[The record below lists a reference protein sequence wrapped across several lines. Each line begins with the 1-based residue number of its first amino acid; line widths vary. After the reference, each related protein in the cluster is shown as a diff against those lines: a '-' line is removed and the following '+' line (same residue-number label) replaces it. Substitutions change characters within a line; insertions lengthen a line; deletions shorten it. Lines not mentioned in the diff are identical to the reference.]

1 MCRKNQSVYQ
11 QQLEPHGNS
20 RYCDIIL
27 TAPNTQSGE
36 PGPTAVLEL
45 LAMSMETDLRRHYN
59 HALEYAESLK
69 ICSAQ
74 NGKSLYI
81 WDIWIAHFT
90 CGDGA
95 TKKENCMW
103 PTEERTFHEK
113 QCGTLNGRQWRT

>member
-1 MCRKNQSVYQ
+1 
-11 QQLEPHGNS
+11 
-20 RYCDIIL
+20 
-27 TAPNTQSGE
+27 
-36 PGPTAVLEL
+36 
-45 LAMSMETDLRRHYN
+45 MSMETDLRRHYN

-103 PTEERTFHEK
+103 PTEEQNLPRETMWNPQWPTMEN
-113 QCGTLNGRQWRT
+113 LNVVVFWHNLAFTEIRLMVKPSFVL